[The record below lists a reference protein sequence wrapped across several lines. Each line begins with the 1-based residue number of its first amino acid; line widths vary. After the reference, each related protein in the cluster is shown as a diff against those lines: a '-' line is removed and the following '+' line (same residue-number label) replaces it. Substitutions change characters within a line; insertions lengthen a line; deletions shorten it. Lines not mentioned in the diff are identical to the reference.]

1 MKKILF
7 FLVIV
12 LVILFLFTTF
22 GMGLGIGSGGF
33 ATRSE
38 QTEADNQ
45 SEPKDEGQTDK
56 ESTDSENEE
65 TVLKISVVE
74 NDYFY
79 DNERIELDDLTRE
92 ITEIQDDYIVEI
104 KDEKASKNAY
114 DALVE
119 TLDENGI
126 NYIEK

>member
-1 MKKILF
+1 MKKVLF
-7 FLVIV
+7 LLVIV

-22 GMGLGIGSGGF
+22 GMGFGVGNGGS

-45 SEPKDEGQTDK
+45 SEPKDEEQTDK
-56 ESTDSENEE
+56 ESTDSESEE

-79 DNERIELDDLTRE
+79 DNERIELEDLTRE